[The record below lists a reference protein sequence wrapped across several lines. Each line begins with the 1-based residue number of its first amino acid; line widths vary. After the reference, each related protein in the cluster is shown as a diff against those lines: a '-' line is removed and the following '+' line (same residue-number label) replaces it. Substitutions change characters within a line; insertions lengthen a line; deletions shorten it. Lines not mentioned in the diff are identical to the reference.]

1 MASFRIVLRGLLRTP
16 LFTAIAIVSLAL
28 GIGAN
33 TAIFSL
39 LDQLLLRTLPV
50 QNPRELAY
58 LYHVGPV
65 QGSSSSDEGSG
76 SPFSYPAFREMQ
88 KEQTAFAGLAGAR
101 NEQASLAYKNS
112 ASHGTARMVSGNY
125 FGLLGVR
132 PAIGRL
138 FTEEDDR
145 TPGGHPLAIL
155 GYSYWVSSFGA
166 DPAVLNQ
173 TIGVNGYPMTIV
185 GVAQKGFGAEKLGTP
200 PEVYLPIC
208 MRKEIVPDLRANT
221 LSDRRSYWVTLFG
234 RMKPGQTLQQAET
247 AINVTYR
254 GQLQQDVELLRQ
266 PKPDFLAR
274 FKAKKVILKE
284 GQYGRGGLR
293 DETRRPMLL
302 LMGITALVLLI
313 ACANVAN
320 LLLARGAAR
329 TREVA
334 VRLAMGASR
343 GQLIRQ
349 LLTESCVLAVAGGA
363 LGLLGAWWT
372 VRGLLAAVPPS
383 RGLNGYLSSSLDGR
397 VMLFSLALSVATGIV
412 FGLFPALQATKAD
425 LVSSLKSQVGQA
437 SPTASANRFRKSL
450 VTAQMAISLLLLISA
465 GLFGKTLLNLSSVN
479 LGIRTDHLVT
489 FSLLPK
495 LNKYTDQAVA
505 AFHEQLTDRLAAI
518 PGVTLVSSAQVPVIA
533 NSTSS
538 QSITIEG
545 YTPPSDDGAGSDYNL
560 IGAGFFRT
568 IGIPLLG
575 GREFTRRD
583 NAAAP
588 KVAIVNEAFVRQF
601 FARQNPLGRHLARG
615 SPKTTSPDLEIVG
628 VVKDARYADM
638 KQPPPPVFYTPLQQA
653 ERWNYVVF
661 YLRTALDPEHVAP
674 QVRRAVASLDPNLPI
689 RQLKT
694 MEAQIE
700 ENMFAER
707 MLSSLTTAFAGLAT
721 LLAAVGLYGV
731 LAFNVARRTREIGI
745 RMALGAGATQVR
757 SLVVREVAL
766 MLVIGTMAGVAAAAA
781 AGKFVQSFLFGMKPL
796 DAAVYGLA
804 AGLLWLIAMGAAYL
818 PVRRATSVDPMVA
831 LRYE

>member
-1 MASFRIVLRGLLRTP
+1 MATFRIVLRGLLRTP

-50 QNPRELAY
+50 QNPQELAY
-58 LYHVGPV
+58 LYHPGQV
-65 QGSSSSDEGSG
+65 QGNSSSDEGGG

-88 KEQTAFAGLAGAR
+88 KEQTAFVALAAAWNQR
-101 NEQASLAYKNS
+101 VSLAYKGS
-112 ASHGTARMVSGNY
+112 SSHGTVRLVSGNY
-125 FGLLGVR
+125 FGLLGVK

-138 FTEEDDR
+138 FTEDDDR
-145 TPGGHPLAIL
+145 TPGGHPLVIL
-155 GYSYWVSSFGA
+155 GNLYWVTSFGA
-166 DPAVLNQ
+166 DPGVLNQ
-173 TIGVNGYPMTIV
+173 TINVNGFPMTIV
-185 GVAQKGFGAEKLGTP
+185 GVAQKGFGSERLGSP
-200 PEVYLPIC
+200 PEIYAPIC
-208 MRKEIVPDLRANT
+208 MKKEVTPDVAANI

-247 AINVTYR
+247 AINATYR

-274 FKAKKVILKE
+274 FKAKKVVLKE
-284 GQYGRGGLR
+284 GRYGRGFLR
-293 DETRRPMLL
+293 EQTRQPLL
-302 LMGITALVLLI
+302 LLIGITALVLMI

-363 LGLLGAWWT
+363 LGLVGAWWT
-372 VRGLLAAVPPS
+372 VRALIASLPPS
-383 RGLNGYLSSSLDGR
+383 RGLTGLLSDSLDGR
-397 VMLFSLALSVATGIV
+397 VLLFSFALSVATGIL
-412 FGLFPALQATKAD
+412 FGLVPALQSSKAD
-425 LVSSLKSQVGQA
+425 LVSSLKSQAGQA
-437 SPTASANRFRKSL
+437 SATASANAFRKSL

-479 LGIRTDHLVT
+479 LGIRADHLVT

-495 LNKYTDQAVA
+495 LNKYTDQAIA
-505 AFHEQLTDRLAAI
+505 ALHEQLTERLAAI

-533 NSTSS
+533 NSSS
-538 QSITIEG
+538 SRTITVEG
-545 YTPPSDDGAGSDYNL
+545 YTPPSDDGASSNYNM

-568 IGIPLLG
+568 VGMPLIG
-575 GREFTRRD
+575 GREFTRSD
-583 NAAAP
+583 NLAAP

-601 FARQNPLGRHLARG
+601 FTKQNPIGRHLGGGDRN
-615 SPKTTSPDLEIVG
+615 SKPDIEIVG
-628 VVKDARYADM
+628 VVKDAKYADM
-638 KQPPPPVFYTPLQQA
+638 KEPPPPVFYTPILQA
-653 ERWNYVVF
+653 TRWNFVNFYV
-661 YLRTALDPEHVAP
+661 RTALDPEHIAP
-674 QVRRAVASLDPNLPI
+674 QVQRTVASLDPNLPL
-689 RQLKT
+689 RDLKT

-707 MLSSLTTAFAGLAT
+707 MLSTLTSAFAALAT

-731 LAFNVARRTREIGI
+731 LAYNVARRTREIGI
-745 RMALGAGATQVR
+745 RMALGAGAPHVR
-757 SLVVREVAL
+757 RLVVREVAF
-766 MLVIGTMAGVAAAAA
+766 MLAIGTAAGIAAAAA

-796 DAAVYGLA
+796 DGAVYGVA
-804 AGLLWLIAMGAAYL
+804 AVLLWLIALGAAYV
-818 PVRRATSVDPMVA
+818 PARRATNVDPMVA

>member
-1 MASFRIVLRGLLRTP
+1 MGNIRIVLRGLLRTP
-16 LFTAIAIVSLAL
+16 LFTSIAIVSLAL

-50 QNPRELAY
+50 RNPGELAY
-58 LYHVGPV
+58 LYHPGPI
-65 QGSSSSDEGSG
+65 QGGINSDESGGSA
-76 SPFSYPAFREMQ
+76 FSYPSFREMQ
-88 KEQTAFAGLAGAR
+88 KEQTAFVGLAAAWNQR
-101 NEQASLAYKNS
+101 VSLAYKS
-112 ASHGTARMVSGNY
+112 SSSHGTVRLVSGNY

-138 FTEEDDR
+138 FTEDDDR
-145 TPGGHPLAIL
+145 TPGGHPLVIL
-155 GYSYWVSSFGA
+155 GNLYWVSSFGA
-166 DPAVLNQ
+166 DPGVLNQ
-173 TIGVNGYPMTIV
+173 TINVDGYPMTIV
-185 GVAQKGFGAEKLGTP
+185 GVAQRGFGSERLGAP
-200 PEVYLPIC
+200 PEIYAPIC
-208 MRKEIVPDLRANT
+208 MKKEVTPDVAANI

-234 RMKPGQTLQQAET
+234 RMQPGQTLPQAET
-247 AINVTYR
+247 AINATYR
-254 GQLQQDVELLRQ
+254 GQLQQDAELLRQ

-274 FKAKKVILKE
+274 FKAKRVILKQ

-293 DETRRPMLL
+293 DQTRQPMLL
-302 LMGITALVLLI
+302 LMGITALVLMI

-363 LGLLGAWWT
+363 LGLVGAWWT
-372 VRGLLAAVPPS
+372 LRALLASLPPS
-383 RGLNGYLSSSLDGR
+383 RGLTGLLSDSLDGR
-397 VMLFSLALSVATGIV
+397 VLLFSFGLSVATGIL
-412 FGLFPALQATKAD
+412 FGLVPALQSSKAD
-425 LVSSLKSQVGQA
+425 LVTSLKSQAGQA
-437 SPTASANRFRKSL
+437 SATASATAFRKSL
-450 VTAQMAISLLLLISA
+450 VTAQMSISLLLLISA

-479 LGIRTDHLVT
+479 LGIRADHLVT

-495 LNKYTDQAVA
+495 LNKYTDPAIA
-505 AFHEQLTDRLAAI
+505 ALHEELTGRLAAI

-533 NSTSS
+533 NSSS
-538 QSITIEG
+538 SRTITVEG
-545 YTPPSDDGAGSDYNL
+545 YTPPSDDGAVSNYNQ

-568 IGIPLLG
+568 VGMPLIG
-575 GREFTRRD
+575 GREFTRSD
-583 NAAAP
+583 NLAAP

-601 FARQNPLGRHLARG
+601 FAKQSPLGRHLG
-615 SPKTTSPDLEIVG
+615 SGSNKPDMEIVG
-628 VVKDARYADM
+628 VVKDARYADL
-638 KQPPPPVFYTPLQQA
+638 KEPPPPVFYLPIAQST
-653 ERWNYVVF
+653 RWNFVNFYV
-661 YLRTALDPEHVAP
+661 RTALDPEHIAP
-674 QVRRAVASLDPNLPI
+674 QVQRTVASLDPNLPI
-689 RQLKT
+689 RELKT

-707 MLSSLTTAFAGLAT
+707 MLSSLTSAFAGLAT
-721 LLAAVGLYGV
+721 LLAAVGLNGV
-731 LAFNVARRTREIGI
+731 LAYNVARRTREIGI
-745 RMALGAGATQVR
+745 RMALGAGSAHVR
-757 SLVVREVAL
+757 RLVVREVAL
-766 MLVIGTMAGVAAAAA
+766 MLGIGTAAGLVAAAA

-796 DAAVYGLA
+796 DAAVYGVA
-804 AGLLWLIAMGAAYL
+804 AGLLWLIALGAAYM

>member
-39 LDQLLLRTLPV
+39 LDQVLLRTLPV

-58 LYHVGPV
+58 LYHPGPV
-65 QGSSSSDEGSG
+65 QGSSSSDEGGG

-101 NEQASLAYKNS
+101 AQQVSLAYKNS
-112 ASHGTARMVSGNY
+112 SSHGTARLVSGNY

-145 TPGGHPLAIL
+145 TPGGHPLVIL
-155 GYSYWVSSFGA
+155 GYSYWLSSFGA
-166 DPAVLNQ
+166 DPGVLNQ
-173 TIGVNGYPMTIV
+173 TINVNGYPMTIV
-185 GVAQKGFGAEKLGTP
+185 GVSQKGFGAEKLGAP
-200 PEVYLPIC
+200 PEVYVPIC
-208 MRKEIVPDLRANT
+208 MRKEVTPDLNANT
-221 LSDRRSYWVTLFG
+221 FSNRRDYWVTLFG
-234 RMKPGQTLQQAET
+234 RLQPGQTLKQAEA
-247 AINVTYR
+247 AINITYR

-274 FKAKKVILKE
+274 FKAKKVILRE
-284 GQYGRGGLR
+284 GQYGRGSLR

-302 LMGITALVLLI
+302 LMGITALVLTI

-334 VRLAMGASR
+334 VRLALGASR

-363 LGLLGAWWT
+363 LGLVGAWWT
-372 VRGLLAAVPPS
+372 VRALLASLPPS
-383 RGLNGYLSSSLDGR
+383 RGLTGFLSDRPDRR
-397 VMLFSLALSVATGIV
+397 VMLFSLALSMATGIV

-425 LVSSLKSQVGQA
+425 LVSSLKSQAGQA
-437 SPTASANRFRKSL
+437 SATASANRFRKSL

-465 GLFGKTLLNLSSVN
+465 GLFGKTLLNLSSVD

-495 LNKYTDQAVA
+495 LNKYTDQAIA
-505 AFHEQLTDRLAAI
+505 ALHEQLTGRLAAI

-533 NSTSS
+533 NNTSS

-568 IGIPLLG
+568 IGMPLIG
-575 GREFTRRD
+575 GREFTPSD
-583 NAAAP
+583 NLAAP

-601 FARQNPLGRHLARG
+601 FQKQNPIGRHLARG
-615 SPKTTSPDLEIVG
+615 NNSKPDMEIIG
-628 VVKDARYADM
+628 VVKDAKYADM
-638 KQPPPPVFYTPLQQA
+638 KEPPPPVFYTPIVQA
-653 ERWNYVVF
+653 TRWNFVNFYV
-661 YLRTALDPEHVAP
+661 RTALDPEHVAP
-674 QVRRAVASLDPNLPI
+674 QVRRAVSSLDANLPI

-707 MLSSLTTAFAGLAT
+707 MLSTLTTAFASLAT

-731 LAFNVARRTREIGI
+731 LAYNVARRTREIGI
-745 RMALGAGATQVR
+745 RMALGAGAAQVR
-757 SLVVREVAL
+757 CLVVREVAV
-766 MLVIGTMAGVAAAAA
+766 MLAIGTLAGAAAAAA

-796 DAAVYGLA
+796 DAVVYGLA
-804 AGLLWLIAMGAAYL
+804 AGLLWLIAMGAAYM
-818 PVRRATSVDPMVA
+818 PVRRASSVDPMVA